1 MGASYVSPH
10 GRDGGDE
17 HVMSR
22 RGATLT
28 GVLAAGLTATVGYA
42 GAQMLVLGP
51 SAPADSGG
59 TAVARASGQL
69 GSLQGGPSRSVAS
82 APSPQTQSYSAP
94 QATYTPAAPVASTS
108 SS

>member
-1 MGASYVSPH
+1 M
-10 GRDGGDE
+10 
-17 HVMSR
+17 MSR

-42 GAQMLVLGP
+42 GAQVLVLGP
-51 SAPADSGG
+51 SAPS
-59 TAVARASGQL
+59 Q
-69 GSLQGGPSRSVAS
+69 
-82 APSPQTQSYSAP
+82 QTQSYSAP

>member
-1 MGASYVSPH
+1 M
-10 GRDGGDE
+10 
-17 HVMSR
+17 MSR
-22 RGATLT
+22 RAATIT

-51 SAPADSGG
+51 SVPADSGG
-59 TAVARASGQL
+59 SVVARASGQL

-82 APSPQTQSYSAP
+82 APSPQTQSYAAP